1 MCTLGVSKIATYVV
15 NIERSNSN
23 FPLFLLD
30 QTTFSFAI
38 PGFLLVT
45 LFLVPVISLYGAL
58 DYPLEENI
66 YFLSIKFNK
75 HFNWIENMYYVESL
89 YKSATSI

>member
-1 MCTLGVSKIATYVV
+1 MSDNAIYVV
-15 NIERSNSN
+15 NIERSNQK

-30 QTTFSFAI
+30 QTPFSFAI
-38 PGFLLVT
+38 PALLLVT

-66 YFLSIKFNK
+66 YFFVDKI
-75 HFNWIENMYYVESL
+75 
-89 YKSATSI
+89 